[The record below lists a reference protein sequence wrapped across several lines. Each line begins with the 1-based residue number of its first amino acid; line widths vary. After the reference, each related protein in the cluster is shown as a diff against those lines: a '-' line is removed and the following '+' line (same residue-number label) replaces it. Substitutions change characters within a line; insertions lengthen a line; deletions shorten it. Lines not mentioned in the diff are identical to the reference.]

1 MALVW
6 SVMRGR
12 RLVLAG
18 LALFATVLVLSPFEH
33 HDLACHLKTPQHCSS
48 CSSSQLGSDVAPL
61 IAPGAARLADAGAA
75 RSLDVLLEGALLT
88 VRSTGRSPPSR
99 A

>member
-1 MALVW
+1 MVRVRT
-6 SVMRGR
+6 VMRTR

-18 LALFATVLVLSPFEH
+18 LALFAAVLVLSPFEH
-33 HDLACHLKTPQHCSS
+33 HDLACHLKTPQHCTS

-61 IAPGAARLADAGAA
+61 AAPGASRLADAGAA
-75 RSLDVLLEGALLT
+75 AFFEQLLEGVLLA
-88 VRSTGRSPPSR
+88 VPSTGRSPPSL

>member
-1 MALVW
+1 MR
-6 SVMRGR
+6 RGR
-12 RLVLAG
+12 RLVLAA
-18 LALFATVLVLSPFEH
+18 LAVFAAVLVLAPFEH

-61 IAPGAARLADAGAA
+61 GTPGASRLVDAGAA
-75 RSLDVLLEGALLT
+75 RSFDVLAEGALLP
-88 VRSTGRSPPSR
+88 VRTTGRSPPTV